1 MNFIRK
7 ERGKYNLGRMFER
20 DVVRN
25 GYTAWVAPVKDKVTG
40 EIIEPGVSLAAVQ
53 KTMSKNTPLL
63 TRLSTTQHGAISDA
77 TICSASKAKE
87 DGYLPVKSSN
97 NTKLKDVTKYG
108 GFNSIKIAYYFLVE
122 HEIDGKGKD
131 KGKPVRI
138 RTIECLP
145 VYKRAYVESHDDGLY
160 QYCLE
165 LGLKNPSVRV
175 KMIKPQSLIKVDGF
189 PLYITGKTGER
200 FVVRNACNLIL
211 TSYWNRYI
219 HLIEKCNLSD
229 RIPEGISADDNIRL
243 YDELTSKHKYGIYAK
258 RPNSIGE
265 TLDKGREKFIDLE
278 IDKQVNI
285 LTQIINLSLICNSAS
300 ADLKL
305 IGGSSKTGVTL
316 ISKKVSGYSEFKLI
330 NYSVTGLYVKE
341 VDLLTV

>member
-1 MNFIRK
+1 
-7 ERGKYNLGRMFER
+7 
-20 DVVRN
+20 
-25 GYTAWVAPVKDKVTG
+25 
-40 EIIEPGVSLAAVQ
+40 
-53 KTMSKNTPLL
+53 
-63 TRLSTTQHGAISDA
+63 
-77 TICSASKAKE
+77 
-87 DGYLPVKSSN
+87 
-97 NTKLKDVTKYG
+97 
-108 GFNSIKIAYYFLVE
+108 
-122 HEIDGKGKD
+122 
-131 KGKPVRI
+131 
-138 RTIECLP
+138 
-145 VYKRAYVESHDDGLY
+145 VESHDDGLY